1 MLLAF
6 AIMGLYLVG
15 VIAVGVVFHYRPPT
29 PDPTITAI
37 RVNEY
42 LTVGRR

>member
-15 VIAVGVVFHYRPPT
+15 VIAIGVWLHYRPPT
-29 PDPTITAI
+29 PDPSIAAI

-42 LTVGRR
+42 LTIGRR